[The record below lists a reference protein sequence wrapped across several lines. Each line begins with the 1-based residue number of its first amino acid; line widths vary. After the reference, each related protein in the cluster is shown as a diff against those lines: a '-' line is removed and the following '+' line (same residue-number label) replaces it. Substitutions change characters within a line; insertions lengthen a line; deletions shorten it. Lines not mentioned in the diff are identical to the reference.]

1 MKKVIDNQ
9 DVIDGLKRFGTH
21 SGKSESAK
29 SGMKGEAS
37 KFLEQGYKATD
48 VAPIEVDDSVNTSS
62 PQFLRDVKRCL
73 AHGCLTDFQLQ
84 LYVEQ
89 EEKGIHG
96 KDTRYY
102 NDARKASAKVE
113 RARIRLYNNCAALEL
128 KNAPKEVQDKH
139 AEVSACTKAK
149 SELNACT
156 KRAEQFMTTDEKT
169 AFMKGQRDCLQAI
182 LTAERRLAREH

>member
-1 MKKVIDNQ
+1 MKKVNDEIAK
-9 DVIDGLKRFGTH
+9 GLKKFGTY
-21 SGKSESAK
+21 SGRSEQAK
-29 SGMKGEAS
+29 VGMKAEAGN
-37 KFLEQGYKATD
+37 FLDQGYKSTD
-48 VAPIEVDDSVNTSS
+48 VAPIEVEDSVNTSS

-102 NDARKASAKVE
+102 KEARQASAKVE
-113 RARIRLYNNCAALEL
+113 RARLRLHNHCKTIEL
-128 KNAPKEVQDKH
+128 KNASQDEQDKH